1 MKIIREFKQFIAK
14 GNIVELAVAV
24 IIGAAFGNIISS
36 LVDDIITP
44 LLLSPA
50 LKAAGVSE
58 IEKLTWGIVKYGN
71 FLAAIIKFI
80 TIAFV
85 LFIVVKMMTR
95 FQKKQEINN
104 VEPSSTDQ
112 LLKEI
117 RDVLKSKNQK

>member
-1 MKIIREFKQFIAK
+1 MRLLNEFKQFIAK
-14 GNIVELAVAV
+14 GNVVELAVAV

-50 LKAAGVSE
+50 LQASGVSE
-58 IEKLTWGIVKYGN
+58 IEKLSYGMIKYGN
-71 FLAAIIKFI
+71 FLAAIIKFL

-85 LFIVVKMMTR
+85 LFVIVKMMTR

-104 VEPSSTDQ
+104 IEPSSTDQ

-117 RDVLKSKNQK
+117 RDAIKNKS

>member
-117 RDVLKSKNQK
+117 RDVLKSKN

>member
-1 MKIIREFKQFIAK
+1 MKIIKEFKQFIAK

-50 LKAAGVSE
+50 LNAAGVSE

-71 FLAAIIKFI
+71 FLSAIIKFL
-80 TIAFV
+80 TVASV

-117 RDVLKSKNQK
+117 RDVLKSKN

>member
-1 MKIIREFKQFIAK
+1 MKIIKEFKQFIAK

-58 IEKLTWGIVKYGN
+58 IEKLTCGMVKYGN
-71 FLAAIIKFI
+71 FLAAIIKFL
-80 TIAFV
+80 TVAFV

-95 FQKKQEINN
+95 FQNKQEFKH

-117 RDVLKSKNQK
+117 RDLLKGKN

>member
-1 MKIIREFKQFIAK
+1 MKIINEFKQFIAK

-24 IIGAAFGNIISS
+24 IIGAAFGNIITS

-50 LKAAGVSE
+50 LKSAGVSE
-58 IEKLTWGIVKYGN
+58 IEKLTWGMVKYGN
-71 FLAAIIKFI
+71 FLAAIIKFL

-85 LFIVVKMMTR
+85 LFIVVKMMNR

-117 RDVLKSKNQK
+117 RDLLKSKN

>member
-104 VEPSSTDQ
+104 LEPSSTDQ

-117 RDVLKSKNQK
+117 RDVLKSKN